1 MKKLGLY
8 VVCATVAIVIPMSV
22 VATDLETITVV
33 GSRTER
39 PLKEI
44 AATIDVIDSD
54 RIEEELAR
62 DIADLVRFEPGV
74 TVSGTGSRF
83 GLSGFNIRGIGGNR
97 VLTLVDGVR
106 VAEEFSFGPFLS
118 ARRDFVDLD
127 SLASAEIARGPIS
140 SLWEAMRWEESF
152 PSTHFLRVNF

>member
-8 VVCATVAIVIPMSV
+8 VVCATVAIGIPMSV
-22 VATDLETITVV
+22 GATDLETMTVV

-83 GLSGFNIRGIGGNR
+83 GLSGFNIRGIGGIR

-118 ARRDFVDLD
+118 FKARFC
-127 SLASAEIARGPIS
+127 
-140 SLWEAMRWEESF
+140 
-152 PSTHFLRVNF
+152 

>member
-8 VVCATVAIVIPMSV
+8 LVRATVAIVIPMSV

-54 RIEEELAR
+54 RIEE
-62 DIADLVRFEPGV
+62 
-74 TVSGTGSRF
+74 
-83 GLSGFNIRGIGGNR
+83 
-97 VLTLVDGVR
+97 
-106 VAEEFSFGPFLS
+106 
-118 ARRDFVDLD
+118 
-127 SLASAEIARGPIS
+127 
-140 SLWEAMRWEESF
+140 
-152 PSTHFLRVNF
+152 

>member
-1 MKKLGLY
+1 MKKLSLWFVG
-8 VVCATVAIVIPMSV
+8 ATVAMGIPISTG
-22 VATDLETITVV
+22 ATDLETISVV

-83 GLSGFNIRGIGGNR
+83 GLSGFNIRGI
-97 VLTLVDGVR
+97 
-106 VAEEFSFGPFLS
+106 
-118 ARRDFVDLD
+118 
-127 SLASAEIARGPIS
+127 
-140 SLWEAMRWEESF
+140 ES
-152 PSTHFLRVNF
+152 

>member
-1 MKKLGLY
+1 MKKVIRY
-8 VVCATVAIVIPMSV
+8 VLCATVAIFIPMSG

-106 VAEEFSFGPFLS
+106 VA
-118 ARRDFVDLD
+118 
-127 SLASAEIARGPIS
+127 
-140 SLWEAMRWEESF
+140 
-152 PSTHFLRVNF
+152 

>member
-1 MKKLGLY
+1 MLNNYYQSYVISDVIDLPSAPLVVNDNDSHYHIVNSTYAMGKIMKKLGLY

-97 VLTLVDGVR
+97 VLTLV
-106 VAEEFSFGPFLS
+106 LS
-118 ARRDFVDLD
+118 L
-127 SLASAEIARGPIS
+127 IHI
-140 SLWEAMRWEESF
+140 
-152 PSTHFLRVNF
+152 

>member
-1 MKKLGLY
+1 MPHLVVANDNYSHYHIGNSTYAMGKIMKKLGLY

-106 VAEEFSFGPFLS
+106 VAEEFSFGPVLS
-118 ARRDFVDLD
+118 ARKQRCG
-127 SLASAEIARGPIS
+127 GP
-140 SLWEAMRWEESF
+140 
-152 PSTHFLRVNF
+152 